1 MIRRLLAAALLVVGS
16 PCAAQTPVIQ
26 VYDSARGRPVLG
38 ARLVAYGVHGHDT
51 TRAQADSDGTFRSP
65 TPGPE
70 PYVIRIRALG
80 YWPRVD
86 TLILDAGQPRRIGLL
101 VQVFCNGP
109 CPPDPYRVTAARAA
123 WGCATDTIEIATRR
137 VWWLSQLG
145 SSAFQGSLDGVPS
158 LNGLRMR
165 PAVVTSPASSTT
177 GRPVAGRPLPWI
189 ERGCWLEQRSRCSGT
204 AAIGSCPKRG
214 KRPSSC
220 PSATV
225 LSMTSEANRR
235 GSARAPL

>member
-165 PAVVTSPASSTT
+165 PAVVHQPRLVHDGAACRRAAAAMDRT
-177 GRPVAGRPLPWI
+177 GLLV
-189 ERGCWLEQRSRCSGT
+189 GT
-204 AAIGSCPKRG
+204 AVTVFRYRGYWLVSQAGEAPFILSKRY
-214 KRPSSC
+214 R
-220 PSATV
+220 V
-225 LSMTSEANRR
+225 VHDFR
-235 GSARAPL
+235 GE